1 MRNANSIVNETF
13 VVKALRE
20 AELVSAQ
27 ARLRFG
33 DPNKAAAMGLP
44 WGVAPGGMHRQVVIG
59 EERVCRVC
67 HKRLARS
74 VVAVLPDDG
83 VVHYGCLKRAQAQA
97 QGVAALGSSYQSQ
110 GQGQRQGQGH
120 VSVGS
125 GIGAGSWGR
134 SG

>member
-20 AELVSAQ
+20 AELVSTE

-33 DPNKAAAMGLP
+33 DPSKVVP

-83 VVHYGCLKRAQAQA
+83 VVHYGCLKRAQAQVLGQA
-97 QGVAALGSSYQSQ
+97 QQGSLSMGGGSYT
-110 GQGQRQGQGH
+110 GR
-120 VSVGS
+120 
-125 GIGAGSWGR
+125 GAGSWGR
-134 SG
+134 NKVMGD